1 MKDFPETLLET
12 LRSSKLFVRVHYQ
25 VTHVDYTHPLANKY
39 AIVAAAMPP
48 PHIHNV
54 TALFDPI
61 AWSPLFESQATP

>member
-1 MKDFPETLLET
+1 M
-12 LRSSKLFVRVHYQ
+12 HYQ
-25 VTHVDYTHPLANKY
+25 VTHVDYTHPLENKY

-48 PHIHNV
+48 PHIPNV